1 MPLTYKE
8 RLAQRAIQNRAA
20 FNGSFKSEID
30 ELHGLSKEEIGVI
43 TPDNTDMEI
52 YAQLIEVV
60 KEASATNESQAALKE
75 QVLELGYH
83 WSILIKCFPCS
94 CALYDIF

>member
-60 KEASATNESQAALKE
+60 KEASATNESQATLKE
-75 QVLELGYH
+75 QVLELGEIAVTIAKKVP
-83 WSILIKCFPCS
+83 SLASMFI
-94 CALYDIF
+94 

>member
-52 YAQLIEVV
+52 YVQLIEVV
-60 KEASATNESQAALKE
+60 KEASATNESQATLKE
-75 QVLELGYH
+75 QVLELGEIAVTIAKKVP
-83 WSILIKCFPCS
+83 SLASMFI
-94 CALYDIF
+94 